1 MGNHSDAEIT
11 EVVIVL
17 TTAYEN
23 RMAEAVETLK
33 AAGMEVDST
42 DDDNDVVN
50 GEIETSKLDALRK
63 LDCVNY
69 IRTVMTYIADYPPGD
84 SRNKDAA
91 EDDDD

>member
-23 RMAEAVETLK
+23 RMADAVETLK
-33 AAGMEVDST
+33 AAGMDIDCT
-42 DDDNDVVN
+42 DDENDVVN
-50 GEIETSKLDALRK
+50 GEIETCKLDALRK

-84 SRNKDAA
+84 LRNKDAA
-91 EDDDD
+91 EDEDD